1 MPRSR
6 RTFLKDLSIAAGC
19 GAVVHVIDG
28 PFRLLGR
35 IHAAQLGGDQFSSL
49 AEEAFKAARELGCSY
64 ADILMN
70 ARRTGTVSVATN
82 RNLVGVKSRE
92 PNRFTTLIENA
103 NFRLRAR
110 AIHSGAWG
118 FVESPRIG
126 NSDAASLMVRAVALA
141 RANAD
146 SNPRPFLI
154 TPVRVLRM
162 RRVQVRHLDHLD
174 ALISEQMRDL
184 QAAEDKSTAFRTD
197 EIYFASSRGDYS
209 CTTRLFRI

>member
-110 AIHSGAWG
+110 AI
-118 FVESPRIG
+118 PRIG